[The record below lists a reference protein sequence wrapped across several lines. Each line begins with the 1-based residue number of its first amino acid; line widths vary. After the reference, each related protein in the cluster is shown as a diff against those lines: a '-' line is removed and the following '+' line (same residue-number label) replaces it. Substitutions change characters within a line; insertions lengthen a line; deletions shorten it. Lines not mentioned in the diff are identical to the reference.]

1 MSPLPPSRRDR
12 LRPAAAQAGLIAV
25 AACGGVAAARAGLP
39 AGWMIGSMLVTAL
52 LSTIGRTPVLAT
64 PLRDLAMLLAGMSMG
79 SAVTPE
85 SLGAFATYPASL
97 AIMMV
102 AVVAILAA
110 GTGALVLVSGWSAR
124 DAFFASAPGGLSTV
138 LMIAAEVKADVAR
151 IAIVQLFRLF
161 ILVAVLPMALSL
173 LDHAN
178 PSGPGFGPPLGAGGL
193 ALLFAA
199 SLVVSALFE
208 RWGIAGAFIL
218 GAMAASAALTGPG
231 LVRGAVP
238 AALAIVGF
246 VLIGIFIGQRFR
258 GFDGVAVL
266 RTLPAAIVCLVASL
280 AVAWGFAALVTAI
293 VGQPIGDTVVA
304 FAPGA
309 IEAMTVLAFT
319 LGLDPVYVALHH
331 LARFILVAILV
342 PLAMRLFPGLSQP
355 PAE

>member
-1 MSPLPPSRRDR
+1 MSSLPPSRRDR
-12 LRPAAAQAGLIAV
+12 LRPAIAQVGLVAV
-25 AACGGVAAARAGLP
+25 AACGGLAGARAGLP
-39 AGWMIGSMLVTAL
+39 AGWMIGSMLVTVL
-52 LSTIGRTPVLAT
+52 LSAFGRTPVLAV

-85 SLGAFATYPASL
+85 SLGAFVTYPASL
-97 AIMMV
+97 AIMTV

-173 LDHAN
+173 LDHADV
-178 PSGPGFGPPLGAGGL
+178 SGPGFGPPADAVGL
-193 ALLFAA
+193 ALLFSA
-199 SLVVSALFE
+199 SLTVSVLFE

-218 GAMAASAALTGPG
+218 GSMAASAALTGPG
-231 LVRGAVP
+231 LVSGAVP

-258 GFDGVAVL
+258 GFDGMAVL
-266 RTLPAAIVCLVASL
+266 RTLPAAVVCLVASL
-280 AVAWGFAALVTAI
+280 AVAWGFAALVTAV

-331 LARFILVAILV
+331 LARFVLVAIIV
-342 PLAMRLFPGLSQP
+342 PLAMRLFPGLSRP
-355 PAE
+355 PVD